1 MKINHSE
8 LKAICVN
15 CLGLMGDVLIRTSFI
30 EAVAKRCPDAKITII
45 VEPNRDI
52 LLRNHPDVDHIIIF
66 NRNKKPR
73 LQYFRNLCSLIRTL
87 RKNKFDLLINLYGGG
102 SSASI
107 TRLSNAK
114 YRFGFYYKQQHAKAY
129 TYALP
134 HPVFTEHW
142 GKSFGVLLEPL
153 GIGSKDLRAGT
164 SFIPT
169 EQAHFGANKIMK
181 NNTQPW
187 VLINLGA
194 GDVRKIWSIKNQVSL
209 AKWLVEKYN
218 YHLGVFVNIG
228 QEYLAKEFAK
238 LYGDSDNITYL
249 DNLSLDII
257 GALMSKAEFIISG
270 DTGLLHLAFGV
281 KATTIALFT
290 YTRPEQ
296 VLPEDCICIPCFIE
310 DPNLLNDHGVRGGT
324 LDIPVETVQK
334 AIEILV
340 RGALRAPS

>member
-1 MKINHSE
+1 MKINSND
-8 LKAICVN
+8 LKTICIN

-30 EAVAKRCPDAKITII
+30 EAVAKRCPHAKITVI

-73 LQYFRNLCSLIRTL
+73 LQYLKNLWNLICTL
-87 RKNKFDLLINLYGGG
+87 RKNKFDLFINLYGGG

-114 YRFGFYYKQQHAKAY
+114 HRFGFYYKKQHAKAY

-142 GKSFGVLLEPL
+142 GKSFGVLLAPL
-153 GIGSKDLRAGT
+153 GISSKNLRAGT
-164 SFIPT
+164 TFIPT
-169 EQAHFGANKIMK
+169 KNAHYGAEKIMRNSAK
-181 NNTQPW
+181 KW

-194 GDVRKIWSIKNQVSL
+194 GDVRKIWSIKNQVCL
-209 AKWLVEKYN
+209 AKWLVEKHD
-218 YHLGVFVNIG
+218 YHLGVFVNPG
-228 QEYLAKEFAK
+228 QEYLAKEFAQ
-238 LYGDSDNITYL
+238 LYGDSEHITYL
-249 DNLSLDII
+249 ENLSLDVI
-257 GALMSKAEFIISG
+257 GALMSKAAFVISG

-281 KATTIALFT
+281 KTPSIALFT

-296 VLPEDCICIPCFIE
+296 VLPEDCLCIPCFIE
-310 DPNLLNDHGVRGGT
+310 DPNLINDHGVPGGT
-324 LDIPVETVQK
+324 LDIPVTVVQAAVEKIRAQK
-334 AIEILV
+334 NN
-340 RGALRAPS
+340 